1 MPLREYPQLEQPLRV
16 IVTACL
22 ALVAVTIAVADGELK
37 GLEQRVAELE
47 AKLRTQQLESAGTRG
62 ARLFAMACAACHG
75 TEGRGDG
82 PAASDLDPRPRDLSS
97 RRFRFRSTASG
108 EAPLG
113 EDLERSILQG
123 LPGTAMPAFRGLF
136 SVEEL
141 SNLVDFIESLR
152 EIESDESPAA
162 ISVSEMPSDPPP
174 LEEGR
179 AAYLVSGC
187 WRCHGVNGSGHGPS
201 ARGLVDE
208 NERPMRTTDFRYDPF
223 KGGRDPESIVRSL
236 MTGLNGAPMPSYR
249 DAMLFARE
257 DVIDTTALE
266 HVLTVEQR
274 RELVELLR
282 SVPSREELAA
292 LGPDARIELR
302 DRRLAALAH
311 YTLSFD
317 RRKGLWYRLFRQ
329 RPEQEARRR

>member
-1 MPLREYPQLEQPLRV
+1 
-16 IVTACL
+16 
-22 ALVAVTIAVADGELK
+22 VADEEPK
-37 GLEQRVAELE
+37 DLEQRVAELE
-47 AKLRTQQLESAGTRG
+47 AELLAQRLESAGTRG
-62 ARLFAMACAACHG
+62 ARLFARACAACHG

-82 PAASDLDPRPRDLSS
+82 PAATDLDPRPRDLSS

-113 EDLERSILQG
+113 EDLERTILRG
-123 LPGTAMPAFRGLF
+123 LPGTTMPAFRDLF
-136 SVEEL
+136 SAEEL
-141 SNLVDFIESLR
+141 GDLVSFVESLR
-152 EIESDESPAA
+152 EIESDEGPAEA
-162 ISVSEMPSDPPP
+162 LSVSRIPADPPP

-201 ARGLVDE
+201 AKGLVDE

-223 KGGRDPESIVRSL
+223 KGGREPEAIVRSL

-249 DAMLFARE
+249 DAMLYVRE

-266 HVLTVEQR
+266 HVLTVDER
-274 RELVELLR
+274 RGLVEFLR

-292 LGPDARIELR
+292 LGPDGRTELR

-311 YTLSFD
+311 YVLAFD
-317 RRKGLWYRLFRQ
+317 RREGFWYRLFRQ